1 MSLWSRIVNAFRGD
15 RLSRDIE
22 EELESHI
29 AEAIA
34 EGRDPGEARR
44 AFGPAL
50 HHREKSRD
58 MRLMPWLESVY
69 ADAVFGRRQLLKRKG
84 TSAAA
89 IPENDDL
96 TPGAHQYAVLSHDY
110 WTRRFNEGPKVIGR
124 TFRSGNEIYQI
135 VGLAEGP
142 FTGTESGTVTGI
154 FVPTMMMK
162 NRAIV

>member
-1 MSLWSRIVNAFRGD
+1 M
-15 RLSRDIE
+15 
-22 EELESHI
+22 
-29 AEAIA
+29 
-34 EGRDPGEARR
+34 
-44 AFGPAL
+44 
-50 HHREKSRD
+50 
-58 MRLMPWLESVY
+58 
-69 ADAVFGRRQLLKRKG
+69 
-84 TSAAA
+84 
-89 IPENDDL
+89 
-96 TPGAHQYAVLSHDY
+96 LSHDY